1 MDGMALQYIWT
12 LMTNTKTAD
21 TCHTLAYEKCN
32 GTYLGWELREEM
44 YRPMG
49 PETIHCT
56 GVTVSF
62 CIRPLILLS
71 LLSLI
76 TESLSGLVFWRFPSF
91 PHGWMVTVF
100 WSPTFAKKR
109 DLKTNLWKPA
119 QEKPIKEEFWH
130 LGLWQIRVCKKRAKS
145 FNNCLIFNL

>member
-1 MDGMALQYIWT
+1 MDGTTLQYIW
-12 LMTNTKTAD
+12 TNTKTAD

-62 CIRPLILLS
+62 CIQPLILLS

-76 TESLSGLVFWRFPSF
+76 TISLSGLVFWRFPVDFFSSSF
-91 PHGWMVTVF
+91 ECPLSIMSGWSQCF
-100 WSPTFAKKR
+100 GPQPLQKR
-109 DLKTNLWKPA
+109 GFKTN
-119 QEKPIKEEFWH
+119 H
-130 LGLWQIRVCKKRAKS
+130 KRKA
-145 FNNCLIFNL
+145 IFNKSLNRI